1 MSGTNAGSS
10 QLAPG
15 YRLDRY
21 ELLCPIAQGGM
32 AAVWLARFQGKHGF
46 EKLVAVKTILPL
58 YADDAQF
65 RQMFLDE
72 ATIASRIEH
81 GNVAQILD
89 LGEHEGTLYLVMEWV
104 DGDSVSRLERAVAQ
118 VGGLFPQA
126 MALRIA
132 SDALAGLHAAHELC
146 DAEGRSLSVVHRDV
160 SPQNVLVTPRGV
172 VKVID
177 FGIAKARD
185 RAAEETRSGVFKGKL
200 HYMAPEQALG
210 KGLDRRADI
219 WAMAAVL
226 YRLLAQRPVHDAGN
240 RIDTLRSLTTNAP
253 LAPLPLHVPA
263 RIAEIVLKALAFEP
277 SDRYETAAEL
287 QIELDRAVA
296 AESLLATPAELGA
309 FVTRYLGDRL
319 EVRRQSIAAAVHSLS
334 DPNALEALA
343 ANPKAFSEGDSDGT
357 EMRARSLGTAS
368 ELRSEPTRVWTPL
381 PREGSLTTNVASVP
395 ARALVPSARRKWWAF
410 AALALGAAA
419 ALGAVTLRAPVPAPA
434 PSSAPTHEP
443 AAAAQSEPEPAPLV
457 LEPTS
462 SALPAPEPAPNVV
475 SVESLPVS
483 KAQPLA
489 VPGKPRGVTPVAHPK
504 PKRKVVDDGF

>member
-1 MSGTNAGSS
+1 
-10 QLAPG
+10 
-15 YRLDRY
+15 
-21 ELLCPIAQGGM
+21 M

-89 LGEHEGTLYLVMEWV
+89 LGEHDGTLYLVMEWV

-210 KGLDRRADI
+210 KALDRRADV
-219 WAMAAVL
+219 WAVAAVL

-253 LAPLPLHVPA
+253 VSPLPLHVPK
-263 RIAEIVLKALAFEP
+263 RIAEIIYQALAFEP
-277 SDRYETAAEL
+277 NDRYETAADL
-287 QIELDRAVA
+287 QTELDRAIA

-309 FVTRYLGDRL
+309 FVTRYLGERL
-319 EVRRQSIAAAVHSLS
+319 EARRQTITAALQSLS
-334 DPNALEALA
+334 DPSALGALA
-343 ANPKAFSEGDSDGT
+343 VAPSSGSDDDSDGT
-357 EMRARSLGTAS
+357 EQRARSLGTAS

-395 ARALVPSARRKWWAF
+395 AKPLAPNPRRKWWALAVAGGGAL
-410 AALALGAAA
+410 AALC
-419 ALGAVTLRAPVPAPA
+419 AVALRAPAPA
-434 PSSAPTHEP
+434 PVSAPPPTLATHEP
-443 AAAAQSEPEPAPLV
+443 AAAAQAPAEPSAVVLEPAP
-457 LEPTS
+457 
-462 SALPAPEPAPNVV
+462 SAPLEPAPSVV

-483 KAQPLA
+483 KPQQAA
-489 VPGKPRGVTPVAHPK
+489 PGKPHPAATFVHPK
-504 PKRKVVDDGF
+504 PKRKIIDDGF